1 MNNTKKEKDI
11 VKMKWRLWLVKKLL
25 KNHIDK
31 EEIYQF
37 ITSIF
42 ENGDNLDKSNDQ
54 MINDSDENELLKN
67 ILKLNDKTVEN
78 VMVPSNCRFRHNHL
92 FRR

>member
-37 ITSIF
+37 ITSII
-42 ENGDNLDKSNDQ
+42 
-54 MINDSDENELLKN
+54 M
-67 ILKLNDKTVEN
+67 
-78 VMVPSNCRFRHNHL
+78 L
-92 FRR
+92 FNNYFL